1 MYNFRFNKILDIRE
15 QEKVQ
20 TEMAYKEAVKTFEE
34 VATKLYDLLK
44 KKEDLIEYQNERL
57 HIGASIDEINHY
69 ARFITSLEKTIEE
82 FQKKVVQARTK
93 MNWHEDKLLEKNIE
107 VKKYEKMREK
117 VCSFNGN
124 NADNDSCT
132 NVRRKSFNK
141 RNQQRSLR
149 QRNKP

>member
-1 MYNFRFNKILDIRE
+1 MYNFRFAQILDIRE

-69 ARFITSLEKTIEE
+69 ARFITSLEKTIEDI
-82 FQKKVVQARTK
+82 QKKVVQARTK
-93 MNWHEDKLLEKNIE
+93 MNWHEEKLLEKNIE

-117 VCSFNGN
+117 DLKIYQAEQERVEMIRLDELSSMSYKKNEI
-124 NADNDSCT
+124 
-132 NVRRKSFNK
+132 R
-141 RNQQRSLR
+141 
-149 QRNKP
+149 